1 MIENISQKC
10 KDVFLQSDIYGQSV
24 IIHLGK
30 KKQHQTYIGSCF
42 TFLTAIIMG
51 VALFYLM
58 KEFIQKSDPTV
69 ISLEAMINDGKDYLD
84 QIKKI
89 KFGIQFFD
97 KSGNLITEQYQ
108 LQKIQKSISFKL
120 CSEEN
125 YTKCINIPT
134 SDGSLDN
141 TQEGLNYKYIFPNL
155 SQVNFEQFLLQNINK
170 LSQWTLQIF
179 IEQNIQSQ
187 SQAKFWQ
194 ITCLDSYVNIQN
206 YEDPVQTFQ
215 RNYFM
220 YLYENKTHYQF
231 DFLNVNIQTDRG
243 MMYEDITEQEY
254 LILKDTSF
262 STLSNDYPYA
272 QFVEVILDRKQKV
285 VKRSYLKIQSIL
297 TQIGGLIKIVVLFF
311 QFVSS
316 PLIKLSLQLE
326 LVNSVF
332 QFEDE
337 ENIVDENQQNK
348 SKNSK
353 NVDDKADS
361 IIYNGNSNKNQQHQN
376 GVTEFSRNRFFN
388 LTLKLNKNL
397 NIPKEFQNTTNQK
410 TIEECL
416 NKKNSNTEIEQIEQ
430 NNSHNSTV
438 NAQKKNSI
446 FKLDQFQSVNLAQAA
461 DNKQI
466 PQIPIQ
472 KQQNKLKNNKHD
484 NSLKSMN
491 CSDCLFAPKEP
502 FKESNNQNAIQN
514 LINLSQ
520 NQNQV
525 VDGSLFSPKT
535 QRNKSHSLF
544 QQNHL
549 SSNGLQTNLQM
560 IKISEI
566 ASKAKLIKKLVH
578 QKLTKLSMRNSSQPD
593 SPLQS
598 VEMEQARDMVKG
610 KKNEG
615 FNSIFIK
622 LFKNV
627 THNYLV
633 MKFLDKIKYL
643 LKIKFNK
650 QQQLKFSMDKISERL
665 DIIFIIKKIVE
676 IDKLKMILFDQN
688 QLKIFEYLPRPI
700 IKFDPYTIEENDKLK
715 LEQKTVKNLERLK
728 NPNNS
733 VQENNYSDDA
743 NNVHELWQHA
753 LIESDKPYFQKVHEA
768 AKAYEYLS
776 KKESKDVYDMR
787 LLQFLDNQRRDYF
800 EEMLRP
806 SSPSVHSQNQKL
818 QDFINKRNP
827 FGNEPILDQIPENQ
841 FSNKQVTLQNVNIP
855 VNGSLILGKSLNQ
868 NQTGVQPNFDKQIS
882 LNQDLQQNNFK
893 SQECYQNNLIALNQ
907 NDVKQKDTIELSQ
920 LQISINQSED
930 ISEGQQRYQPTIQQ
944 IDFMDQINKFL
955 QQTEEKNKL

>member
-1 MIENISQKC
+1 MI
-10 KDVFLQSDIYGQSV
+10 SDGRE
-24 IIHLGK
+24 
-30 KKQHQTYIGSCF
+30 
-42 TFLTAIIMG
+42 
-51 VALFYLM
+51 YL
-58 KEFIQKSDPTV
+58 
-69 ISLEAMINDGKDYLD
+69 N

-89 KFGIQFFD
+89 KFGMQFFD
-97 KSGNLITEQYQ
+97 ESENIITDQLQ
-108 LQKIQKSISFKL
+108 LQKIQECIIFKL

-125 YTKCINIPT
+125 YTNCVNIPT
-134 SDGSLDN
+134 NDGILDSD
-141 TQEGLNYKYIFPNL
+141 QEGINSIYIYPNL
-155 SQVNFEQFLLQNINK
+155 SYVNFDQFLLQNVNK

-187 SQAKFWQ
+187 SLAKFWQ
-194 ITCLDSYVNIQN
+194 ITCLDSFVDIQD
-206 YEDPVQTFQ
+206 YENPVQTFQ

-220 YLYENKTHYQF
+220 FLNQNKTHYQF
-231 DFLNVNIQTDRG
+231 DFLNVNVQTDRG
-243 MMYEDITEQEY
+243 MMYEDIAQQEY
-254 LILKDTSF
+254 LMLKDTSF
-262 STLSNDYPYA
+262 STLSSDYPFA
-272 QFVEVILDRKQKV
+272 QFVEVILDRKLKI
-285 VKRSYLKIQSIL
+285 VKRSYLKIQNIL

-337 ENIVDENQQNK
+337 ENIVDQNQQSK
-348 SKNSK
+348 SKNI
-353 NVDDKADS
+353 DDKADS
-361 IIYNGNSNKNQQHQN
+361 IIYNDNSNQNQQQQN
-376 GVTEFSRNRFFN
+376 DMTEFSRNRFFN
-388 LTLKLNKNL
+388 LTLKVNKNL
-397 NIPKEFQNTTNQK
+397 NIPKEFQKCTNQK
-410 TIEECL
+410 TIEDYL
-416 NKKNSNTEIEQIEQ
+416 NKKNCKSEIDQVEQ
-430 NNSHNSTV
+430 NNSNNSTF
-438 NAQKKNSI
+438 NAYKKNSI
-446 FKLDQFQSVNLAQAA
+446 FKLDQLQSLNLAQA
-461 DNKQI
+461 DNKQNL
-466 PQIPIQ
+466 QIPLQ
-472 KQQNKLKNNKHD
+472 KQKNKIKKNNNN
-484 NSLKSMN
+484 NSFKSMN
-491 CSDCLFAPKEP
+491 GSDGAQKEP
-502 FKESNNQNAIQN
+502 LKEVNNQNAIQN
-514 LINLSQ
+514 LMSLSQ
-520 NQNQV
+520 NQNHAIDNSV
-525 VDGSLFSPKT
+525 FSPKT

-549 SSNGLQTNLQM
+549 SNNGLQTNLQM
-560 IKISEI
+560 IKISEE
-566 ASKAKLIKKLVH
+566 ANKAKLIKKLVH

-633 MKFLDKIKYL
+633 MKFVDKIKYL

-715 LEQKTVKNLERLK
+715 LEQKRIKNLERIK
-728 NPNNS
+728 DGNHS
-733 VQENNYSDDA
+733 IQENNCSEEA

-768 AKAYEYLS
+768 AKAYENLC

-787 LLQFLDNQRRDYF
+787 LLQFLDNKRRDYF
-800 EEMLRP
+800 EEMLKP

-818 QDFINKRNP
+818 QDIINKKNHNI
-827 FGNEPILDQIPENQ
+827 GNEIVLDQIPENQ
-841 FSNKQVTLQNVNIP
+841 FSNKQITLQNVNIP
-855 VNGSLILGKSLNQ
+855 LNGSLILGKSLTQ
-868 NQTGVQPNFDKQIS
+868 NGIQLNADKLTS
-882 LNQDLQQNNFK
+882 LNQDLYEKDLKN
-893 SQECYQNNLIALNQ
+893 QEEIPQNNLTSLKFKDQ
-907 NDVKQKDTIELSQ
+907 KQKNPSQQSQ

-930 ISEGQQRYQPTIQQ
+930 FSEGDQKYLPTIKQ
-944 IDFMDQINKFL
+944 IDFMDQINKFM
-955 QQTEEKNKL
+955 QQTQEKNKL